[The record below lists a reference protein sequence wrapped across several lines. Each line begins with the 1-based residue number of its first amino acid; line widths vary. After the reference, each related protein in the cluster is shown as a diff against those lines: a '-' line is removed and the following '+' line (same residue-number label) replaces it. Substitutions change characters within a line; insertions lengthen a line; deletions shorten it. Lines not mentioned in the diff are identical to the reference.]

1 MKDEKKSKPKTGI
14 MNEGNPISLQTVDK
28 NDACKEAKGGM
39 EEKKE
44 SPGIINRS

>member
-44 SPGIINRS
+44 SSGIINRS